1 MDTVVVG
8 VISALSLLLLVFVYQ
23 TLKSRREL
31 AQLKVD
37 TQGIQQ
43 ALTPSQTMG
52 LVERIDFTIESD
64 GAGPLVECTEI
75 KRFPRKNTE
84 LDQSSELAQ
93 RSTHLISDVIKAAVN
108 VPGKTVEVV
117 FNPKI
122 AEGLKDGT
130 YQILTTK
137 SGETLADAID
147 PVSKK
152 IVGKGRIVEGGK
164 LRQLSVGAF
173 NLLSIAVAQSHLASI
188 EKNLDD
194 IKGQLKDIKDKL
206 NSNDIAE
213 LQGAIDYFSEVRLG
227 IANLQSPTELS
238 EFISNSIESI
248 HKESHVWRAKVF
260 NDLETLI
267 EKANNL
273 KSLDTAGTENTFNKL
288 KEYITEAEKIAERYA
303 LLLRL
308 SAISKAMLLYIDP
321 AGKKFTALQVDMVT
335 WNELVGKLKATLLE
349 KADKFLSKAVFNER
363 STLDTRTECVG
374 YQTKLFLHAITEN
387 QRWFTESCARLEGTR
402 HAMLD
407 SGEIKVGLAFDEQG
421 KVIRTALL
429 S

>member
-1 MDTVVVG
+1 MDTVVVA

-23 TLKSRREL
+23 TFKSRREL
-31 AQLKVD
+31 AQLKVN
-37 TQGIQQ
+37 TQVIQQ
-43 ALTPSQTMG
+43 VLTPSQTTG
-52 LVERIDFTIESD
+52 QVERIDFTIERD

-75 KRFPRKNTE
+75 RRFPRKSTE

-147 PVSKK
+147 PVTKK

-173 NLLSIAVAQSHLASI
+173 NLLSIAVAQSHLATI
-188 EKNLDD
+188 ERNLND
-194 IKGQLKDIKDKL
+194 IKGQMKDIKDKL
-206 NSNDIAE
+206 NNNDAAE
-213 LQGAIDYFSEVRLG
+213 LQGAIDYYNEVKQR
-227 IANLQSPTELS
+227 IANLQSPSELS
-238 EFISNSIESI
+238 AFISNNLEAVN
-248 HKESHVWRAKVF
+248 KDSHVWRAKVF
-260 NDLETLI
+260 NDFETLI
-267 EKANNL
+267 EKINNL
-273 KSLDTAGTENTFNKL
+273 KSQDTAGTENTFNKL
-288 KEYITEAEKIAERYA
+288 KEYIAEAEKIADRYA
-303 LLLRL
+303 LLLTL
-308 SAISKAMLLYIDP
+308 GAISKAMLLYIDP
-321 AGKKFTALQVDMVT
+321 AGEKFTALQVEMGT
-335 WNELVGKLKATLLE
+335 WNDLVGELKATLIDR
-349 KADKFLSKAVFNER
+349 ADKLLSKALFNER
-363 STLDTRTECVG
+363 ATLDTRTEYIG
-374 YQTKLFLHAITEN
+374 YQTTLCLHVITEK
-387 QRWFTESCARLEGTR
+387 QRWFTESCARLEDTR
-402 HAMLD
+402 NGMLD
-407 SGEIKVGLAFDEQG
+407 SGEIKVALAFDEQG

>member
-1 MDTVVVG
+1 MDTVVVA

-23 TLKSRREL
+23 TFKSRCEL

-37 TQGIQQ
+37 TQVIQQ
-43 ALTPSQTMG
+43 VLTPSQTTG
-52 LVERIDFTIESD
+52 QVERIDFTIESD

-75 KRFPRKNTE
+75 RRFPRKSTE

-147 PVSKK
+147 PVTKK
-152 IVGKGRIVEGGK
+152 IVGKGRIIEGGK

-173 NLLSIAVAQSHLASI
+173 NLLSIAVAQSHLATI

-206 NSNDIAE
+206 NSNDVAE
-213 LQGAIDYFSEVRLG
+213 LQGAIDYYGEVKRCITALNSPAELSVS
-227 IANLQSPTELS
+227 IANRL
-238 EFISNSIESI
+238 ESI
-248 HKESHVWRAKVF
+248 NEKSHTWRNKVF
-260 NDLETLI
+260 EDLKTLNKNI
-267 EKANNL
+267 SSMQ
-273 KSLDTAGTENTFNKL
+273 SLDTAGTENTFNKL
-288 KEYITEAEKIAERYA
+288 KEYIAEAEKIADRYA

-321 AGKKFTALQVDMVT
+321 AGEKFTALQVEMGT
-335 WNELVGKLKATLLE
+335 WNDLVGELKATLID
-349 KADKFLSKAVFNER
+349 KADKQLSKALFNER
-363 STLDTRTECVG
+363 ATLDTRTEYIG
-374 YQTKLFLHAITEN
+374 YQTEVCLHAITEN
-387 QRWFTESCARLEGTR
+387 QRWFTESCARLEDTR
-402 HAMLD
+402 NAMLH
-407 SGEIKVGLAFDEQG
+407 SGEIKVGLTFDEQG

>member
-1 MDTVVVG
+1 MDTVVVA

-23 TLKSRREL
+23 TFKSRREL

-37 TQGIQQ
+37 TQVIQQ
-43 ALTPSQTMG
+43 VLTPSQTTG
-52 LVERIDFTIESD
+52 QVERIDFTIESD

-75 KRFPRKNTE
+75 RRFPRKSTE

-147 PVSKK
+147 PVTKK
-152 IVGKGRIVEGGK
+152 IVGKGRIIEGGK

-173 NLLSIAVAQSHLASI
+173 NLLSIAVAQSHLATI

-206 NSNDIAE
+206 NSNDVAE
-213 LQGAIDYFSEVRLG
+213 LQGAIDYYGEVKRCITALNSPAELSVS
-227 IANLQSPTELS
+227 IANRL
-238 EFISNSIESI
+238 ESI
-248 HKESHVWRAKVF
+248 NEKSHTWRNKVF
-260 NDLETLI
+260 EDLKTLNKNI
-267 EKANNL
+267 SSMQ
-273 KSLDTAGTENTFNKL
+273 SLDTAGTENTFNKL
-288 KEYITEAEKIAERYA
+288 KEYIAEAEKIADRYA

-321 AGKKFTALQVDMVT
+321 AGEKFTALQVEMGT
-335 WNELVGKLKATLLE
+335 WNDLVGELKATLID
-349 KADKFLSKAVFNER
+349 KADKQLSKALFNER
-363 STLDTRTECVG
+363 ATLDTRTEYIG
-374 YQTKLFLHAITEN
+374 YQTEVCLHAITEN
-387 QRWFTESCARLEGTR
+387 QRWFTESCARLEDTR
-402 HAMLD
+402 NAMLH
-407 SGEIKVGLAFDEQG
+407 SGEIKVGLTFDEQG